1 MAMLSGRKSL
11 VFKPRNRSLSQF
23 RAFTCFV
30 LADRVIG
37 LVEIE
42 FLLLAIM
49 RSVHAWSGSQLSAS
63 QFSHWLLHCFISSP
77 LMCRPVVPTG
87 RRRCNL
93 GCLYVITWTSLL
105 RFFSTDVSSQCF
117 LLGTDIRYLGCLQVV
132 IGNAD
137 LPWC

>member
-49 RSVHAWSGSQLSAS
+49 RFVHAWSEVSFQRLNFLIGFFTAS
-63 QFSHWLLHCFISSP
+63 FLLH
-77 LMCRPVVPTG
+77 
-87 RRRCNL
+87 
-93 GCLYVITWTSLL
+93 
-105 RFFSTDVSSQCF
+105 
-117 LLGTDIRYLGCLQVV
+117 
-132 IGNAD
+132 
-137 LPWC
+137 